1 MYVIIGAT
9 GNTGSVVTEKLL
21 ANREKVRVVG
31 RDAKRLERFSQQGAE
46 AFVADA
52 TDAAGIARA
61 LTGAKA
67 VYAMI
72 PPRIDAPDVP
82 AYQKL
87 TVDALVAAIDKSGV
101 PYAVVLSSVGADKKD
116 KTGPVLGLHHLE
128 ERLQRVP
135 GLNALFLRAGYFM
148 ENVLPQAGVI
158 QAFGSL
164 MGPVRADLPLS
175 MIATRDIGAAAA
187 DALLKLNFLGK
198 TSRELLGARDVS
210 YADVARVIGEAIG
223 KPGLAYQQVPNA
235 QLKPALQQ
243 MGMSSSM
250 VDVLLEM
257 TDSLNS
263 GYMKALEPRTPA
275 NTTPTTLE
283 VFVAEQFVP
292 AYRGKAA
299 HAQ

>member
-9 GNTGSVVTEKLL
+9 GNTGSVVAEKLL
-21 ANREKVRVVG
+21 ANRERVRVVG
-31 RDAKRLERFSQQGAE
+31 RDAKRLERFTQQGAE
-46 AFVADA
+46 AFVADV
-52 TDAAGIARA
+52 TDAGGIAKA

-87 TVDALVAAIDKSGV
+87 TVDALAAAIDKSGV
-101 PYAVVLSSVGADKKD
+101 PYAVVLSSIGADKNE
-116 KTGPVLGLHHLE
+116 KTGPVLGLHDLE
-128 ERLQRVP
+128 EKLQRIP
-135 GLNALFLRAGYFM
+135 GLNCLSLRAGYFM
-148 ENVLPQAGVI
+148 ENVLPQAGII
-158 QAFGSL
+158 QAFGNL
-164 MGPVRADLPLS
+164 MGPVRADLPLA

-187 DALLKLNFLGK
+187 DALLKLNFQGK
-198 TSRELLGARDVS
+198 TTRELQGARDVT

-223 KPGLAYQQVPNA
+223 KPGLAYKQVPGA

-243 MGMSSSM
+243 MGMSANM
-250 VDVLLEM
+250 ADLLLEM

-263 GYMKALEPRTPA
+263 GYMKALEPRTRE

-283 VFVAEQFVP
+283 VFVAERFVP
-292 AYRGKAA
+292 AYGGKAA